1 MASNQVV
8 DCDTLTIP
16 LHVVKI
22 DMDDEGTL
30 GSRGGGASLE
40 LLEDQVPQ
48 PLHAPSA
55 PQSHRCAPSL
65 ARPCP
70 IRSSL
75 QAISVLS
82 RQDSASMRRIATIRK
97 TGGSKKWLINSQ
109 IVLTLLSCL
118 SGGTLIYG
126 WAAYEPLLKADDFY
140 SSLCSNST
148 DGRAAPNECPPQ
160 QTALTL
166 VFTVAAV
173 AFTTTLL
180 PCGVLADRLGPATT
194 GLLAGVCLA
203 CGISSPILQKD
214 ALLLPGFVLIGV
226 GIAFS
231 YATALK
237 SVFLVRSTQRTLM
250 LAAINSLFDSSSLVP
265 LVMNILQRV
274 GLATTGSLF
283 AAHSVLVA
291 VVFSL
296 LSVGWV
302 ALLGGCRSDV
312 ANAGGSKRE
321 TIKDPRWSLSLR
333 EILRERDFRWLAC
346 FTAIHIFRLNLYFG
360 SVSHDLLEL
369 LRTVVVEAARVAL
382 VVDLALIIKKLEGRG
397 QRMRHGSRQINKIT
411 LALKLSNV
419 TTEQHTRAGA
429 ITVTRRLRPRTRSV
443 EATVPRFSPTCR
455 CNRPRHTPASHEK

>member
-1 MASNQVV
+1 MGKLVVGVGEASTPTQ
-8 DCDTLTIP
+8 LEAIP
-16 LHVVKI
+16 
-22 DMDDEGTL
+22 
-30 GSRGGGASLE
+30 
-40 LLEDQVPQ
+40 
-48 PLHAPSA
+48 
-55 PQSHRCAPSL
+55 
-65 ARPCP
+65 
-70 IRSSL
+70 
-75 QAISVLS
+75 VLS
-82 RQDSASMRRIATIRK
+82 RQDSASMRRTASARK

-118 SGGTLIYG
+118 SGGTLIHG

-180 PCGVLADRLGPATT
+180 PCGVLADRLGPSTS

-203 CGISSPILQKD
+203 CGISSPILKED
-214 ALLLPGFVLIGV
+214 ALLLPGFVLIGA

-250 LAAINSLFDSSSLVP
+250 LTAINSLFDSSALVP

-274 GLATTGSLF
+274 GLATTGLF

-302 ALLGGCRSDV
+302 ALLGGCRSNV
-312 ANAGGSKRE
+312 ADAGGSERE
-321 TIKDPRWSLSLR
+321 TLKDPRWSLSLR
-333 EILRERDFRWLAC
+333 EILCERDFRWLAC

-360 SVSHDLLEL
+360 SVSQTLERL
-369 LRTVVVEAARVAL
+369 DDDDNLFAL
-382 VVDLALIIKKLEGRG
+382 VFAASQPLLQILLSWPISMIVVRLGHRRALVLIVACCALHGGLALVPVLLL
-397 QRMRHGSRQINKIT
+397 QP
-411 LALKLSNV
+411 V
-419 TTEQHTRAGA
+419 TFVSVAIYRVLFCMPHRA
-429 ITVTRRLRPRTRSV
+429 RTSD
-443 EATVPRFSPTCR
+443 
-455 CNRPRHTPASHEK
+455 